1 MMGRLRRK
9 MMLGIAVGL
18 TAVTLVVPT
27 LVAPVPAFAESAS
40 QSDPAWDFG
49 RGGSEVPGQP
59 ACYMPAP
66 DQTRTRE
73 YSLNRPSC
81 FPGKLQ

>member
-1 MMGRLRRK
+1 

-27 LVAPVPAFAESAS
+27 LVAPMPAFAESGA
-40 QSDPAWDFG
+40 QNDPALDFG
-49 RGGSEVPGQP
+49 RGGAEVPGQP

-66 DQTRTRE
+66 DQTRRTE
-73 YSLNRPSC
+73 YSLNRPAC
-81 FPGKLQ
+81 FAGKLQ